1 MVYKIKDNSGAYYEI
16 KDINKF
22 AKHIF
27 EVHNIGTSLHQE
39 NGHNFTVND
48 AFRRK
53 IVKLLKKK

>member
-27 EVHNIGTSLHQE
+27 EVHNVGTSLHQE
-39 NGHNFTVND
+39 NGHDFTVND
-48 AFRRK
+48 ALGEK
-53 IVKLLKKK
+53 